1 MVVWGGGKLMDVRAG
16 SIVGVMF
23 REDGV
28 EDEELY
34 ISQLATPGHPTAT
47 QYETAQHHCTLAE
60 TTKQAQTTHGQRVA
74 YSIV

>member
-1 MVVWGGGKLMDVRAG
+1 MVVWGGGKAMDVRAG

-34 ISQLATPGHPTAT
+34 ISQLATPDHPTAT
-47 QYETAQHHCTLAE
+47 RYETAQHHRTL
-60 TTKQAQTTHGQRVA
+60 KLQSKRGQRMA
-74 YSIV
+74 SALHILSIV